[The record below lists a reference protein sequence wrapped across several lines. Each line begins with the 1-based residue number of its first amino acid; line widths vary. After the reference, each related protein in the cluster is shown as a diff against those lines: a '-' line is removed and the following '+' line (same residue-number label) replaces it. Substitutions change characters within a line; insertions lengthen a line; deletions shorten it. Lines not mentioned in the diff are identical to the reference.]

1 MPKRLH
7 ASGVAVTV
15 LLLAG
20 CGSSTDTATVKRPPA
35 SAAARAA
42 FIAKADAI
50 CANLKKAQAPLQARA
65 GALEEASESASR
77 RSALASLMHKAVSI
91 ARASNARLAAI
102 APPPGSEPT
111 VGKLLAGY
119 SEEAADL
126 EKLANAIEAVDGPA
140 IQSARADL
148 AKAKASGLGLAQQV
162 GLKVCGRRLG

>member
-1 MPKRLH
+1 
-7 ASGVAVTV
+7 
-15 LLLAG
+15 
-20 CGSSTDTATVKRPPA
+20 
-35 SAAARAA
+35 
-42 FIAKADAI
+42 
-50 CANLKKAQAPLQARA
+50 
-65 GALEEASESASR
+65 
-77 RSALASLMHKAVSI
+77 MHKAVSI